1 MVKQYDKILEISKRL
16 ENLMPEQE
24 ISTSPDASSVI
35 SETVELLGAGDIS
48 SAIINFRA
56 DTEASQIALE
66 FVKSYAHFVQ
76 ELVDHDLKIKLQ
88 RSDIEIRDLISHVN
102 MLMRKKY
109 ELTFTAMVYN
119 SPSHYRKILEKILSE
134 EKDNQESK

>member
-1 MVKQYDKILEISKRL
+1 MKQSNFSAPGIYPRQLKISVPTPR
-16 ENLMPEQE
+16 
-24 ISTSPDASSVI
+24 SS
-35 SETVELLGAGDIS
+35 E
-48 SAIINFRA
+48 
-56 DTEASQIALE
+56 IALE

-76 ELVDHDLKIKLQ
+76 ELVEHDLKIKLQ

-119 SPSHYRKILEKILSE
+119 SPSHYRKILEKILSG
-134 EKDNQESK
+134 EKDNQES